1 MIVYL
6 GPEDLSRQDRDK
18 IMKKEDTDEL
28 NYSSVDFNQIFLP
41 KEDSSQCLSTDL
53 LDQLNSKDK
62 LDENVPSFFPKRR
75 NKVYN
80 ATPVLKQSKGL
91 YRNTEVQSRPCL
103 TPKPNTYKSLIN
115 TINQNG
121 TKINLTLNEITQI
134 NQMQFNQL
142 QKINQV
148 KHLQPKKQYQSN
160 KENINNTNIVNNAKK
175 TKKHFSERAGDWVC
189 VKCKN
194 LNFSFRSICNRC
206 QITKAENDK
215 LYEQYMNNL
224 LNYCRINDMLHSKYS
239 SPNISIAQWIP
250 VSNSVTSNEEN
261 ISK

>member
-1 MIVYL
+1 
-6 GPEDLSRQDRDK
+6 
-18 IMKKEDTDEL
+18 MKKEDTEEL
-28 NYSSVDFNQIFLP
+28 NYSSVDFTQIFLP
-41 KEDSSQCLSTDL
+41 KDESSQCLSNEL
-53 LDQLNSKDK
+53 LAQINAKDK
-62 LDENVPSFFPKRR
+62 LDENVPSFYPKRR
-75 NKVYN
+75 SKVYN
-80 ATPVLKQSKGL
+80 ATPVLKQSKYL
-91 YRNTEVQSRPCL
+91 NRNNELQSKPFL

-160 KENINNTNIVNNAKK
+160 KENINNTNVMNANQKK

-206 QITKAENDK
+206 QITKVENDK

-250 VSNSVTSNEEN
+250 MSNSVSTSNEET
-261 ISK
+261 K